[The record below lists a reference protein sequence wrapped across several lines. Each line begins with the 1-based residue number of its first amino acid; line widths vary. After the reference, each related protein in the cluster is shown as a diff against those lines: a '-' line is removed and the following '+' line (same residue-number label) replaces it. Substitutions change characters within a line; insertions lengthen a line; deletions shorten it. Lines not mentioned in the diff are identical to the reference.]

1 MKRSKALQQSTKK
14 EPEAPL
20 AIIPSALLA
29 CQQFRPILLPPTA
42 FEPAHAA
49 SDSDISD
56 ADDGQDFE
64 DVDGDDAH
72 GKRQRKDR
80 FDPKEDRDAMLIG
93 NGTRFDCSLGILT
106 RRFVELAK
114 KSAGQIV
121 DLKDAAH
128 QLKVAKRRI
137 YDITNVLEG
146 ISMIEK
152 SHKNKVK
159 WKGSPSF
166 VADLQAEGTP
176 GTPGSQSS
184 ETTENIKRK
193 ILDEEQRTRQHCES
207 IQGMRQR
214 LAELQ
219 QRQEFHEWGFV
230 SDNEIRGIR
239 ELKDKIL
246 LRLNAPKGSV
256 LHVPNST
263 GQFELFL
270 SVPPDLKLDQSH
282 GPSRIDLHLLDNVTE
297 KPVPAASKEFLA
309 SGSLSHHSALQDYA
323 SSDGEQDGESRQV
336 DLCLT
341 LGHLYHCSNDG
352 SGQRP
357 SFSSP

>member
-1 MKRSKALQQSTKK
+1 MKRSKAQQSIKK

-29 CQQFRPILLPPTA
+29 CQQFRPIILPPTA
-42 FEPAHAA
+42 FEPSHCA

-64 DVDGDDAH
+64 DVDCDDAN

-80 FDPKEDRDAMLIG
+80 FDPKEDRDATLIG
-93 NGTRFDCSLGILT
+93 NATRFDCSLGILT

-128 QLKVAKRRI
+128 QLRVAKRRI

-146 ISMIEK
+146 INMIEK

-166 VADLQAEGTP
+166 GADLQAEGTP
-176 GTPGSQSS
+176 GTPSTFIPLVFPPTPSIFNFALLLSGSQPS
-184 ETTENIKRK
+184 ENTENIKRK
-193 ILDEEQRTRQHCES
+193 ILEEEQITRQHCES

-219 QRQEFHEWGFV
+219 QRQDFCQWGFV

-270 SVPPDLKLDQSH
+270 SVPPDLKVVVSLV
-282 GPSRIDLHLLDNVTE
+282 LKFNF
-297 KPVPAASKEFLA
+297 FLK
-309 SGSLSHHSALQDYA
+309 
-323 SSDGEQDGESRQV
+323 
-336 DLCLT
+336 
-341 LGHLYHCSNDG
+341 
-352 SGQRP
+352 
-357 SFSSP
+357 FF

>member
-1 MKRSKALQQSTKK
+1 MSLHCDDAIRKLGAVNRRSCGVITVHHPQFSCEFILSNLFCSRRPTQTPSTILKGSSAVKRSKALQQSTKK

-176 GTPGSQSS
+176 GTPGYF
-184 ETTENIKRK
+184 I
-193 ILDEEQRTRQHCES
+193 HAC
-207 IQGMRQR
+207 
-214 LAELQ
+214 
-219 QRQEFHEWGFV
+219 F
-230 SDNEIRGIR
+230 
-239 ELKDKIL
+239 
-246 LRLNAPKGSV
+246 
-256 LHVPNST
+256 
-263 GQFELFL
+263 
-270 SVPPDLKLDQSH
+270 
-282 GPSRIDLHLLDNVTE
+282 PSRTLHI
-297 KPVPAASKEFLA
+297 
-309 SGSLSHHSALQDYA
+309 
-323 SSDGEQDGESRQV
+323 
-336 DLCLT
+336 
-341 LGHLYHCSNDG
+341 
-352 SGQRP
+352 
-357 SFSSP
+357 